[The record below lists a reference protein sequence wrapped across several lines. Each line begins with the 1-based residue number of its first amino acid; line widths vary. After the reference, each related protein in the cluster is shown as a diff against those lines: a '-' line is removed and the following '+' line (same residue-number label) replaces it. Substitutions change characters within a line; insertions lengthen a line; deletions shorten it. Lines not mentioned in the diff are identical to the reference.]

1 MNAAVMDLQG
11 ALNRLSRDDLAEM
24 TVEQLERLEVD
35 LSAWTGIAIG
45 IEMEKRMAAQ
55 NEVRE

>member
-1 MNAAVMDLQG
+1 MNTAVLDLQA
-11 ALNRLSRDDLAEM
+11 ALNRLHRDDIAEL
-24 TVEQLERLEVD
+24 TIEQIERLEVD

-55 NEVRE
+55 NEARE